1 MSSKKKNIYV
11 YLGKVIL
18 VTLLIVLLVRTF
30 FLESFSVSSAQ
41 MEMTLLKGDKILINK
56 TAYGIRMPVT
66 LLSIPFTF
74 DKIFGIKSYSAALQA
89 PYKRFFAR
97 SVDRDDIVLFNN
109 PLETDKPLDKRSF
122 LVSRC
127 VALPGDS
134 LRVENGLFIINGKP
148 YSGCPNTMEEYSF
161 KALAKKE
168 LEDIAK
174 ELQIFI
180 PVGTA
185 QGDSVITHLS
195 KYDAF
200 VLNESLSDSLTL
212 VPCKKD
218 TLISHMFLI
227 PFKGK
232 IIDMDENNL
241 IMYKQM
247 ILQEQ
252 KGKDVRIE
260 KGELLI
266 DGIKQMEY
274 TFEDS
279 YYWMLSDNSIHSTDS
294 RSIGF
299 IPFSS
304 IVGKASLIWYSSDEN
319 GTRKE
324 RCFSSIK

>member
-18 VTLLIVLLVRTF
+18 VTLLIVLLVRSF

-41 MEMTLLKGDKILINK
+41 MEMTLLRGDKILINK

-74 DKIFGIKSYSAALQA
+74 DKIFGIKSYSTALQA
-89 PYKRFFAR
+89 PYKRIFAR
-97 SVDRDDIVLFNN
+97 GVDRGDIVLFNN
-109 PLETDKPLDKRSF
+109 LLETDKPLDKRS
-122 LVSRC
+122 LLLSRC

-134 LRVENGLFIINGKP
+134 MRVENGLFIINGRS
-148 YSGCPNTMEEYSF
+148 YSGCPNTAEEYSF
-161 KALAKKE
+161 KASAKKE
-168 LEDIAK
+168 LDDIAK
-174 ELQIFI
+174 ELQISI
-180 PVGTA
+180 PVGTVR
-185 QGDSVITHLS
+185 GDRVITHLS

-218 TLISHMFLI
+218 TLKSHTFLI

-232 IIDMDENNL
+232 IIDLNESSL
-241 IMYKQM
+241 VVYKQI

-252 KGKDVRIE
+252 EGKDVKIE
-260 KGELLI
+260 GGELLI
-266 DGIKQMEY
+266 DDIRQVDY

-304 IVGKASLIWYSSDEN
+304 IVGKASLIWHSSDEN
-319 GTRKE
+319 GTRPE

>member
-18 VTLLIVLLVRTF
+18 VTLLIVLLVRSF

-41 MEMTLLKGDKILINK
+41 MEMTLLRGDKILINK

-74 DKIFGIKSYSAALQA
+74 DKIFGIKSYSTALQA
-89 PYKRFFAR
+89 PYKRIFAR
-97 SVDRDDIVLFNN
+97 GVDRGDIVLFNN
-109 PLETDKPLDKRSF
+109 PLETDKPLDKRS
-122 LVSRC
+122 LLLSRC

-134 LRVENGLFIINGKP
+134 MRVENGLFIINGRS
-148 YSGCPNTMEEYSF
+148 YLGCPNTAEEYSF
-161 KALAKKE
+161 KASAKKE
-168 LEDIAK
+168 LDDIAK
-174 ELQIFI
+174 ELQISI
-180 PVGTA
+180 PVGTVR
-185 QGDSVITHLS
+185 GDSVITHLS

-218 TLISHMFLI
+218 TLKSHTFLI

-232 IIDMDENNL
+232 IIDLNESSL
-241 IMYKQM
+241 VVYKQI

-252 KGKDVRIE
+252 EGKDVKIE
-260 KGELLI
+260 GGELLI
-266 DGIKQMEY
+266 DDIRQVDY

-304 IVGKASLIWYSSDEN
+304 IVGKASLIWHSSDEN
-319 GTRKE
+319 GTRPE

>member
-18 VTLLIVLLVRTF
+18 VTLLIVLLVRSF

-41 MEMTLLKGDKILINK
+41 METTLLKGDKILINK

-74 DKIFGIKSYSAALQA
+74 DKIFGMKAYSTALQA
-89 PYKRFFAR
+89 PYKRFFAHAA
-97 SVDRDDIVLFNN
+97 DRDDIVLFNN
-109 PLETDKPLDKRSF
+109 PLETDKPLDKRS
-122 LVSRC
+122 LLLSRC
-127 VALPGDS
+127 IALPGDS
-134 LRVENGLFIINGKP
+134 IRIESGLFIINGRP
-148 YSGCPNTMEEYSF
+148 YLSSPGTIEEYYFRVS
-161 KALAKKE
+161 AKKE
-168 LEDIAK
+168 LEDVAK
-174 ELQIFI
+174 GMHI
-180 PVGTA
+180 PMPLGIG
-185 QGDSVITHLS
+185 QGDSIITQLS

-218 TLISHMFLI
+218 TLQSHTFLI

-232 IIDMDENNL
+232 IIDLSESNL
-241 IMYKQM
+241 VVYKQI
-247 ILQEQ
+247 ILQELEGQ
-252 KGKDVRIE
+252 DAKIE
-260 KGELLI
+260 DGELLI
-266 DGIKQMEY
+266 NGIKQTGY

-279 YYWMLSDNSIHSTDS
+279 YYWMLSDNRTYSTDS

-304 IVGKASLIWYSSDEN
+304 IIGKACLIWHSSDEN
-319 GTRKE
+319 GTRAE

>member
-18 VTLLIVLLVRTF
+18 VTLLIVLLVRSF

-41 MEMTLLKGDKILINK
+41 MEMTLLRGDKILINK

-74 DKIFGIKSYSAALQA
+74 DKIFGIKSYSTALQA
-89 PYKRFFAR
+89 SYKRIFAR
-97 SVDRDDIVLFNN
+97 GVDRGDIVLFNN
-109 PLETDKPLDKRSF
+109 PLETDKPLDKRN
-122 LVSRC
+122 LLLSRC

-134 LRVENGLFIINGKP
+134 MRVENGLFIINGRS
-148 YSGCPNTMEEYSF
+148 YLGCPNTAEEYSF
-161 KALAKKE
+161 KASAKKE
-168 LEDIAK
+168 LDDIAK
-174 ELQIFI
+174 ELQISI
-180 PVGTA
+180 PVGTVR
-185 QGDSVITHLS
+185 GDSVITHLS

-218 TLISHMFLI
+218 TLKSHTFLI

-232 IIDMDENNL
+232 IIDLNESSL
-241 IMYKQM
+241 VVYKQI

-252 KGKDVRIE
+252 EGKDVKIE
-260 KGELLI
+260 GGELLI
-266 DGIKQMEY
+266 DDIRQVDY

-304 IVGKASLIWYSSDEN
+304 IVGKASLIWHSSDEN
-319 GTRKE
+319 GTRPE

>member
-30 FLESFSVSSAQ
+30 FLESFSVSSSQ
-41 MEMTLLKGDKILINK
+41 METTLLKGDKILINK

-74 DKIFGIKSYSAALQA
+74 DNVFGIQSYSAALQA

-97 SVDRDDIVLFNN
+97 SMGRHDIVLFNN
-109 PLETDKPLDKRSF
+109 PLETDKPLDKRS
-122 LVSRC
+122 LLLSRC

-134 LRVENGLFIINGKP
+134 LQVENGLFIINGRP

-161 KALAKKE
+161 KVSAKKE
-168 LEDIAK
+168 LDDIAK
-174 ELQIFI
+174 ELHISV
-180 PVGTA
+180 PLGTV

-195 KYDAF
+195 RYDAF

-212 VPCKKD
+212 VLCKKD
-218 TLISHMFLI
+218 TLKSHTFLI

-252 KGKDVRIE
+252 KGKDVKIE
-260 KGELLI
+260 NGELVI
-266 DGIKQMEY
+266 DGIKQIDY

-279 YYWMLSDNSIHSTDS
+279 YYWMLSDNSIHSIDS

-304 IVGKASLIWYSSDEN
+304 IVGKASLIWHSSDEN
-319 GTRKE
+319 GTRAE